1 MIDCSTSLLMESPPY
16 RVWPAGYCRD
26 LTCVSHAPLSVSA
39 YPRTVWHV
47 QLRSRRTCFFTTSS
61 IGLLFTSHAAVVFY
75 MLYIRTSIRACAP
88 SSPTYSHDSRHD
100 KSTVAQRPG
109 GALNNCMILLPLD
122 SASGLCI
129 YIARIST
136 DRLQLT
142 VTGFKTERYGLSDR
156 RLGTNRF
163 SNLNHEFRTKGLRIR
178 ILVRLKVVFPPN
190 LYRVFKIK
198 CLRLSI

>member
-39 YPRTVWHV
+39 YVPEDRV
-47 QLRSRRTCFFTTSS
+47 TCTATTEAYVFFTTSS

-109 GALNNCMILLPLD
+109 GALNNCMIIATAGYGVPVLVATGQCFWPMHIYSSHLD
-122 SASGLCI
+122 RPTTA
-129 YIARIST
+129 YRHW
-136 DRLQLT
+136 LQ
-142 VTGFKTERYGLSDR
+142 
-156 RLGTNRF
+156 NRTLWTF
-163 SNLNHEFRTKGLRIR
+163 
-178 ILVRLKVVFPPN
+178 
-190 LYRVFKIK
+190 
-198 CLRLSI
+198 

>member
-1 MIDCSTSLLMESPPY
+1 
-16 RVWPAGYCRD
+16 
-26 LTCVSHAPLSVSA
+26 
-39 YPRTVWHV
+39 
-47 QLRSRRTCFFTTSS
+47 
-61 IGLLFTSHAAVVFY
+61 
-75 MLYIRTSIRACAP
+75 
-88 SSPTYSHDSRHD
+88 
-100 KSTVAQRPG
+100 
-109 GALNNCMILLPLD
+109 MILLPLD